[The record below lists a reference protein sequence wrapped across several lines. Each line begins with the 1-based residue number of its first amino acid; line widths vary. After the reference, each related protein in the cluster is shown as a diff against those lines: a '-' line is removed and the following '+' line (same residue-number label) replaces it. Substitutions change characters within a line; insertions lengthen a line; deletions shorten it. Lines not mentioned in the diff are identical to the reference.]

1 MAHELGHKWTHER
14 VNKAS
19 NDAINKTYTE
29 YRQRELNEKGE
40 KTGKALSKHIINF
53 YFTRISGWFKIKD
66 LRKLRQD
73 IENDSII
80 KDQMAD
86 LDRLFMCAF
95 GNYLTLVLITAHT
108 VNNVDFSDEQSH
120 ENEVYESD

>member
-1 MAHELGHKWTHER
+1 MLENYARTLKMIR
-14 VNKAS
+14 S
-19 NDAINKTYTE
+19 
-29 YRQRELNEKGE
+29 L
-40 KTGKALSKHIINF
+40 
-53 YFTRISGWFKIKD
+53 RIK
-66 LRKLRQD
+66 
-73 IENDSII
+73 
-80 KDQMAD
+80 MAD